1 MMQAFSSKLGLCA
14 LLTLASASSVFADSN
29 NSSQS
34 DSRLPLNDQYEQL
47 LINSLQDIQDDQLD
61 GALEKLGT
69 LVQTNP
75 KFKLAQLIYGDLLM
89 AKAGPI
95 QDFGGTATQSDAV
108 NGLRSEAQVRW
119 QHHVAHPGDE
129 QIPAYILNLDPAIKY
144 AIVVDISHSRLYL
157 YENQPDQPRLVSD
170 YYVSIGRNG
179 AIKQREGDLRTPIGV
194 YQITESL
201 DIAKLPDLYG
211 SGAFPLNYPNTWD
224 QRHGKS
230 GSGIWLHGTQGDTF
244 SRQPRAS
251 EGCVTM
257 SNTDLD
263 AIKPMLQVGRTPVI
277 IAEEIEWVSANSVLT
292 QRQDF
297 DAVLNTWKS
306 DWESRDPERYLSH
319 YSNRFSNQDM
329 DYKTWAQYKRRV
341 NSQKQFINVE
351 LKGVT
356 IFNYPGDEKLRV
368 VTFEQ
373 DYRSDNL
380 TNISRKQ
387 QFWRLEEDG
396 SWRIIYEGPA

>member
-1 MMQAFSSKLGLCA
+1 MKQVFSLNLGLFT
-14 LLTLASASSVFADSN
+14 LLTLASVPSIFAAANDGTHN
-29 NSSQS
+29 
-34 DSRLPLNDQYEQL
+34 DARLPLNDQYEQT
-47 LINSLQDIQDDQLD
+47 LINSLQDIQDDRLD
-61 GALEKLGT
+61 GALEKLGA

-75 KFKLAQLIYGDLLM
+75 KFKLAQLVYGDLLM

-95 QDFGGTATQSDAV
+95 RDFGGTASQTDAL
-108 NGLRSEAQVRW
+108 NGLRSEAQLRW
-119 QHHVAHPGDE
+119 QHHVAPPSDE
-129 QIPAYILNLDPAIKY
+129 QIPVYILNLDPAIKY
-144 AIVVDISHSRLYL
+144 AIVVDVSRSRLYL
-157 YENQPDQPRLVSD
+157 YENQPEHPRLVSD
-170 YYVSIGRNG
+170 YYISIGRNG

-194 YQITESL
+194 YHITESL
-201 DIAKLPDLYG
+201 NIAKLPDMYG
-211 SGAFPLNYPNTWD
+211 SGAFPLNYPNNWD

-230 GSGIWLHGTQGDTF
+230 GSGIWLHGTPSDTF

-251 EGCVTM
+251 EGCVSM

-263 AIKPMLQVGRTPVI
+263 AIKPMLQVGLTPVI
-277 IAEEIEWVSANSVLT
+277 ISEKIEWVSTNTALT

-297 DAVLNTWKS
+297 DAVINSWKS
-306 DWESRDPERYLSH
+306 DWESRDAERYLSH
-319 YSNRFSNQDM
+319 YSTQFDNQEM
-329 DYKTWAQYKRRV
+329 NYRTWSQHKRRV
-341 NSQKQFINVE
+341 NAQKQFINVA
-351 LKGVT
+351 LKDVT

-380 TNISRKQ
+380 TNVSRKQ

>member
-1 MMQAFSSKLGLCA
+1 MTRTLSSKLGLYA
-14 LLTLASASSVFADSN
+14 LLTLASASSVFAASN
-29 NSSQS
+29 NNGHS
-34 DSRLPLNDQYEQL
+34 DATLPLNDQYEQL
-47 LINSLQDIQDDQLD
+47 LINGLQDIQDDRID
-61 GALEKLGT
+61 GALEKLET

-95 QDFGGTATQSDAV
+95 QDFGGTASRTDALH
-108 NGLRSEAQVRW
+108 GLRSEAQVRW
-119 QHHVAHPGDE
+119 QHHVAPPGDE

-144 AIVVDISHSRLYL
+144 AIVVDLSRSRLYL

-170 YYVSIGRNG
+170 YYISIGRNG

-194 YQITESL
+194 YHITESL
-201 DIAKLPDLYG
+201 DITKLPDMYG
-211 SGAFPLNYPNTWD
+211 TGAFPLNYPNVWD
-224 QRHGKS
+224 QRHGKG
-230 GSGIWLHGTQGDTF
+230 GSGIWLHGTQRDTF

-263 AIKPMLQVGRTPVI
+263 AIRPMLQVGLTPVI
-277 IAEEIEWVSANSVLT
+277 IAEKIEWVSANSALT

-297 DAVLNTWKS
+297 DAMLKTWKS
-306 DWESRDPERYLSH
+306 DWESRDPERYLNH
-319 YSNRFSNQDM
+319 YSNLFSNQEM
-329 DYKTWAQYKRRV
+329 NYKAWAQHKRRV

-396 SWRIIYEGPA
+396 QWRIIYEGPG